1 MGLEVFYDRKN
12 DVVSVYFDLE
22 EMKGLKDS
30 KDLRDS
36 AVGRGY
42 EVDEAA
48 NLILDMVDLLDN
60 RGALKGF
67 RVFNASR
74 HYDSSLL
81 GSAEPE
87 ELSAEEMRMR
97 ASEKVI
103 ARFDGSKKLG

>member
-1 MGLEVFYDRKN
+1 MGLDVFYDRKN

-22 EMKGLKDS
+22 ERKNLKDS
-30 KDLRDS
+30 NDLK
-36 AVGRGY
+36 VGAANRGY

-48 NLILDMVDLLDN
+48 NLILDMVDLLDS
-60 RGALKGF
+60 RGVFKGF

-81 GSAEPE
+81 GSAESE
-87 ELSAEEMRMR
+87 ELSAEDMRMR

-103 ARFDGSKKLG
+103 VRIDESKKLG